1 MHQPKLLNKANRTK
15 GVAHILETMQVE
27 HII

>member
-15 GVAHILETMQVE
+15 GVAHILKTMQMQ